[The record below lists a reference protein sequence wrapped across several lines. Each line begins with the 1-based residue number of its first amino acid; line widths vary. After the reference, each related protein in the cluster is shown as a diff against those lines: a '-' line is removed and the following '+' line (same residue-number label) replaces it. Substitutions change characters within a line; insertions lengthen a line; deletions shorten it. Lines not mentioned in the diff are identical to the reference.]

1 MKTAV
6 FSLILGLLLPLAA
19 HGRQDPLR
27 HLRTG
32 RDSTAATTLK
42 AGKRTLPPLSGTYAR
57 ERQQLKWR

>member
-32 RDSTAATTLK
+32 RDSTPAATLK
-42 AGKRTLPPLSGTYAR
+42 AGRLTLPPFSGTYVR